1 MDTDH
6 QGINAGTTFMAR
18 SLASVMAK
26 RAGGMPVFEGGS
38 GTISDNDLMAVLAG
52 PRGAQTTGPRLD
64 AANRVFAGLVRPLR
78 EAAPVDAMTAPLGV
92 RLPGAAAQ
100 SSSDLGAEI
109 AALRKTIAD
118 QNSRIAVLEAGASK
132 QAVAA
137 KPRRK

>member
-1 MDTDH
+1 
-6 QGINAGTTFMAR
+6 
-18 SLASVMAK
+18 
-26 RAGGMPVFEGGS
+26 
-38 GTISDNDLMAVLAG
+38 MAVLAG

-78 EAAPVDAMTAPLGV
+78 EAAPVDAMTAPLGI

-118 QNSRIAVLEAGASK
+118 RNSRIAVLEAGASK

>member
-1 MDTDH
+1 
-6 QGINAGTTFMAR
+6 
-18 SLASVMAK
+18 
-26 RAGGMPVFEGGS
+26 MPVFEAGAGA
-38 GTISDNDLMAVLAG
+38 ISDNDLMAVLAG

-64 AANRVFAGLVRPLR
+64 AANRVFAGMVRPLR

-109 AALRKTIAD
+109 AALRKTIAE
-118 QNSRIAVLEAGASK
+118 QNDRIAVLESAAPK
-132 QAVAA
+132 RAVA